1 MSIYIHIPFCKTICS
16 YCDFCK
22 FYYNEKWVD
31 NYLIALEKEIKEKYK
46 NESIATIYIGGGTP
60 TSLNINQL
68 EKLLQLTKLFN
79 FEKIE
84 FTVETNVDL
93 SLDKIK
99 LLKQYGVNRISIGVQ
114 TVNQKHL
121 KFLNRKHTKEEVIN
135 LVNLLKQYG
144 FNINVDLMYG
154 MPNQTLKELEEDL
167 DFILSLDVN
176 HISTYSLIIEPHTKI
191 YIDNVTNIDEDL
203 DYQMYQQI
211 NKKLKNYV
219 HYEISNFAKEGYY
232 SKHNLVYWNNLEYY
246 GFGIGA
252 SGYIDGVRYD
262 NTRSYQNYINGKYIL
277 ESHKLSKGEKIE
289 NEFILGF
296 RKLEGINILDFK
308 TKYDMNILDIDI
320 VKKLLK
326 EGKLLVDNG
335 YLKIN
340 PKYIYISN
348 TILVNFI
355 DLDF

>member
-1 MSIYIHIPFCKTICS
+1 MSIYIHVPFCKTICS

-135 LVNLLKQYG
+135 LVNLLKQYD
-144 FNINVDLMYG
+144 FNINIDLMYG

-191 YIDNVTNIDEDL
+191 YIDNVANIDEDL
-203 DYQMYQQI
+203 DYQMYQLI
-211 NKKLKNYV
+211 NQKLKNYI
-219 HYEISNFAKEGYY
+219 HYEISNFAKENYY

-252 SGYIDGVRYD
+252 SGYIDSVRYD
-262 NTRSYQNYINGKYIL
+262 NTRLYQNYLNGNYL
-277 ESHKLSKGEKIE
+277 FESHKLSKKEKIE

-296 RKLEGINILDFK
+296 RKLEGINILEFK
-308 TKYDMNILDIDI
+308 AKYDMNVLDIGI

-326 EGKLLVDNG
+326 EGKLSVDNG

>member
-114 TVNQKHL
+114 TINQKHL

-135 LVNLLKQYG
+135 LVNLLKQYD
-144 FNINVDLMYG
+144 FNINIDLMYG

-191 YIDNVTNIDEDL
+191 YIDNVANIDEDL
-203 DYQMYQQI
+203 DYQMYQLI

-219 HYEISNFAKEGYY
+219 HYEISNFAKDDYY

-262 NTRSYQNYINGKYIL
+262 NTRSYQNYLNGNYL
-277 ESHKLSKGEKIE
+277 FESHKLSKKEKIE

-296 RKLEGINILDFK
+296 RKLEGINILEFK
-308 TKYDMNILDIDI
+308 AKYDMNVLDIGI

-326 EGKLLVDNG
+326 EGKLSVDNG

>member
-31 NYLIALEKEIKEKYK
+31 NYLIALEKEIKSKYK
-46 NESIATIYIGGGTP
+46 NEPINTIYIGGGTP
-60 TSLNINQL
+60 TSLNIKQL
-68 EKLLQLTKLFN
+68 EKLLKLTKLFN

-84 FTVETNVDL
+84 FTVETNADL
-93 SLDKIK
+93 SLDKVK

-114 TVNQKHL
+114 TVNPKHL
-121 KFLNRKHTKEEVIN
+121 KFLNRNHTKEEVIN
-135 LVNLLKQYG
+135 LVNLLKQYD
-144 FNINVDLMYG
+144 FNVNVDLMYG

-176 HISTYSLIIEPHTKI
+176 HISAYSLIIEPHTKI

-203 DYQMYQQI
+203 DYQMYQLI

-262 NTRSYQNYINGKYIL
+262 NTRSYQNYLNGNYL
-277 ESHKLSKGEKIE
+277 FESHKLSKKEKIE

-296 RKLEGINILDFK
+296 RKLEGINILEFK
-308 TKYDMNILDIDI
+308 AKYDMNVLDIGI

-326 EGKLLVDNG
+326 EGKLSVDNG

>member
-1 MSIYIHIPFCKTICS
+1 MSIYIHVPFCKNICS

-46 NESIATIYIGGGTP
+46 NELINTIYIGGGTP
-60 TSLNINQL
+60 TSLNIKQL
-68 EKLLQLTKLFN
+68 KKLLQLTKLFN
-79 FEKIE
+79 YKEIE

-121 KFLNRKHTKEEVIN
+121 KFLNRNHTKEEVIN
-135 LVNLLKQYG
+135 LVNLLKQYD
-144 FNINVDLMYG
+144 FNINIDLMYG
-154 MPNQTLKELEEDL
+154 MPNQTLKELEEDI

-203 DYQMYQQI
+203 DYQMYQLI

-219 HYEISNFAKEGYY
+219 HYEISNFAKDGYY

-252 SGYIDGVRYD
+252 SGYIESVRYD
-262 NTRSYQNYINGKYIL
+262 NTRSYQNYINGNYIL

-308 TKYDMNILDIDI
+308 AKYDMNILDIDI
-320 VKKLLK
+320 VKRLLN
-326 EGKLLVDNG
+326 EGKLSVDNC

-340 PKYIYISN
+340 NKYIYISN

>member
-1 MSIYIHIPFCKTICS
+1 MSIYIHVPFCKTICS

-121 KFLNRKHTKEEVIN
+121 KFLNRNHTKEEVIN
-135 LVNLLKQYG
+135 LVNLLKQYD
-144 FNINVDLMYG
+144 FNINIDLMYG
-154 MPNQTLKELEEDL
+154 MPNQTLQELEEDL

-191 YIDNVTNIDEDL
+191 YIDNVANIDEDL
-203 DYQMYQQI
+203 DYQMYQLI

-219 HYEISNFAKEGYY
+219 HYEISNFAKDDYY

-262 NTRSYQNYINGKYIL
+262 NTRSYQNYLNGNYL
-277 ESHKLSKGEKIE
+277 FESHKLSKKEKIE

-296 RKLEGINILDFK
+296 RKLEGINILEFK
-308 TKYDMNILDIDI
+308 AKYDMNVLDIGI

-326 EGKLLVDNG
+326 EGKLSVDNG

>member
-31 NYLIALEKEIKEKYK
+31 NYLIALEKEIKSKYK
-46 NESIATIYIGGGTP
+46 NEPINTIYIGGGTP
-60 TSLNINQL
+60 TSLNIKQL

-84 FTVETNVDL
+84 FTVETNADL
-93 SLDKIK
+93 SLDKVK

-114 TVNQKHL
+114 TVNPKHL
-121 KFLNRKHTKEEVIN
+121 KFLNRNHTKEEVIN
-135 LVNLLKQYG
+135 LVNLLKQYD
-144 FNINVDLMYG
+144 FNVNVDLMYG

-176 HISTYSLIIEPHTKI
+176 HISAYSLIIEPHTKI

-203 DYQMYQQI
+203 DYQMYQLI

-219 HYEISNFAKEGYY
+219 HYEISNFAKDDYY

-262 NTRSYQNYINGKYIL
+262 NTRSYQNYLNGNYL
-277 ESHKLSKGEKIE
+277 FESRKLSKKEKIE

-296 RKLEGINILDFK
+296 RKLEGINILEFK
-308 TKYDMNILDIDI
+308 AKYDMNVLDIGI

-326 EGKLLVDNG
+326 EGKLSVDNG

>member
-60 TSLNINQL
+60 TSLNIKQL
-68 EKLLQLTKLFN
+68 EKLLKLTKLFN

-84 FTVETNVDL
+84 FTIETNADL
-93 SLDKIK
+93 SLDKVK

-114 TVNQKHL
+114 TVNPKHL
-121 KFLNRKHTKEEVIN
+121 KFLNRNHTKEEVIN
-135 LVNLLKQYG
+135 LVNLLKQYD
-144 FNINVDLMYG
+144 FNVNVDLMYG

-203 DYQMYQQI
+203 DYQMYQLI

-308 TKYDMNILDIDI
+308 TKYDMNILNIDI

-326 EGKLLVDNG
+326 EGKLSVNNG

>member
-31 NYLIALEKEIKEKYK
+31 NYLIALEKEIKSKYK
-46 NESIATIYIGGGTP
+46 NEPINTIYIGGGTP
-60 TSLNINQL
+60 TSLNIKQL
-68 EKLLQLTKLFN
+68 EKLLKLTKLFN

-84 FTVETNVDL
+84 FTVETNADL
-93 SLDKIK
+93 SLDKVK

-114 TVNQKHL
+114 TVNPKHL
-121 KFLNRKHTKEEVIN
+121 KFLNRNHTKEEVIN
-135 LVNLLKQYG
+135 LVNLLKQYD
-144 FNINVDLMYG
+144 FNVNVDLMYG

-203 DYQMYQQI
+203 DYQMYQLI

-262 NTRSYQNYINGKYIL
+262 NTRSYQNYLNGNYL
-277 ESHKLSKGEKIE
+277 FESHKLSKKEKIE

-296 RKLEGINILDFK
+296 RKLEGINILEFK
-308 TKYDMNILDIDI
+308 AKYDMNVLDIGI

-326 EGKLLVDNG
+326 EGKLSVDNG

>member
-31 NYLIALEKEIKEKYK
+31 NYLIALKKEIKSKYK
-46 NESIATIYIGGGTP
+46 NEPINTIYIGGGTP
-60 TSLNINQL
+60 TSLNIKQL
-68 EKLLQLTKLFN
+68 EKLLKLTKLFN

-84 FTVETNVDL
+84 FTVETNADL
-93 SLDKIK
+93 SLDKVK

-114 TVNQKHL
+114 TVNPKHL
-121 KFLNRKHTKEEVIN
+121 KFLNRNHTKEEVIN
-135 LVNLLKQYG
+135 LVNLLKQYD
-144 FNINVDLMYG
+144 FNVNVDLMYG

-176 HISTYSLIIEPHTKI
+176 HISAYSLIIEPHTKI

-203 DYQMYQQI
+203 DYQMYQLI

-219 HYEISNFAKEGYY
+219 HYEISNFAKDDYY

-262 NTRSYQNYINGKYIL
+262 NTRSYQNYLNGNYL
-277 ESHKLSKGEKIE
+277 FESHKLSKKEKIE

-296 RKLEGINILDFK
+296 RKLEGINILEFK
-308 TKYDMNILDIDI
+308 AKYDMNVLDIGI

-326 EGKLLVDNG
+326 EGKLSVDNG

>member
-31 NYLIALEKEIKEKYK
+31 NYLIALKKEIKSKYK
-46 NESIATIYIGGGTP
+46 NEPINTIYIGGGTP
-60 TSLNINQL
+60 TSLNIKQL
-68 EKLLQLTKLFN
+68 EKLLKLTKLFN

-84 FTVETNVDL
+84 FTVETNADL
-93 SLDKIK
+93 SLDKVK

-114 TVNQKHL
+114 TVNPKHL
-121 KFLNRKHTKEEVIN
+121 KFLNRNHTKEEVIN
-135 LVNLLKQYG
+135 LVNLLKQYD
-144 FNINVDLMYG
+144 FNVNVDLMYG

-176 HISTYSLIIEPHTKI
+176 HISAYSLIIEPHTKI

-203 DYQMYQQI
+203 DYQMYQLI

-262 NTRSYQNYINGKYIL
+262 NTRSYQNYLNGNYL
-277 ESHKLSKGEKIE
+277 FESHKLSKKEKIE

-296 RKLEGINILDFK
+296 RKLEGINILEFK
-308 TKYDMNILDIDI
+308 AKYDMNVLDIGI

-326 EGKLLVDNG
+326 EGKLSVDNG

>member
-31 NYLIALEKEIKEKYK
+31 NYLIALEKEIKSKYK
-46 NESIATIYIGGGTP
+46 NEPINTIYIGGGTP

-84 FTVETNVDL
+84 FTVETNADL
-93 SLDKIK
+93 SLDKVK

-114 TVNQKHL
+114 TVNPKHL

-135 LVNLLKQYG
+135 LVNLLKQYD
-144 FNINVDLMYG
+144 FNVNVDLMYG

-191 YIDNVTNIDEDL
+191 YIDNVANIDEDL
-203 DYQMYQQI
+203 DYQMYQLI

-326 EGKLLVDNG
+326 EGKLSVDNG

>member
-1 MSIYIHIPFCKTICS
+1 MSIYIHVPFCKTICS

-60 TSLNINQL
+60 TSLNIKQL

-121 KFLNRKHTKEEVIN
+121 KFLNRNHTKEEVID
-135 LVNLLKQYG
+135 LVNLLKQYD
-144 FNINVDLMYG
+144 FNINIDLMYG
-154 MPNQTLKELEEDL
+154 IPNQTLKELEEDL

-191 YIDNVTNIDEDL
+191 YIDNVANIDEDL
-203 DYQMYQQI
+203 DYQMYQLI

-219 HYEISNFAKEGYY
+219 HYEISNFAKDDYY

-262 NTRSYQNYINGKYIL
+262 NTRSYQNYLNGNYL
-277 ESHKLSKGEKIE
+277 FESHKLSKKEKIE

-296 RKLEGINILDFK
+296 RKLEGINILEFK
-308 TKYDMNILDIDI
+308 AKYDMNVLDIGI

-326 EGKLLVDNG
+326 EGKLSVDNG

>member
-31 NYLIALEKEIKEKYK
+31 NYLIALKKEIKSKYK
-46 NESIATIYIGGGTP
+46 NEPINTIYIGGGTP
-60 TSLNINQL
+60 TSLNIKQL

-84 FTVETNVDL
+84 FTVETNADL
-93 SLDKIK
+93 SLDKVK

-114 TVNQKHL
+114 TVNPKHL
-121 KFLNRKHTKEEVIN
+121 KFLNRNHTKEEVIN
-135 LVNLLKQYG
+135 LVNLLKQYD
-144 FNINVDLMYG
+144 FNVNVDLMYG

-203 DYQMYQQI
+203 DYQMYQLI

-262 NTRSYQNYINGKYIL
+262 NTRSYQNYLNGNYL
-277 ESHKLSKGEKIE
+277 FESHKLSKKEKIE

-296 RKLEGINILDFK
+296 RKLEGINILEFK
-308 TKYDMNILDIDI
+308 AKYDMNVLDIGI

-326 EGKLLVDNG
+326 EGKLSVDNG

>member
-114 TVNQKHL
+114 TINQKHL

-135 LVNLLKQYG
+135 LVNLLKQYD
-144 FNINVDLMYG
+144 FNINIDLMYG

-191 YIDNVTNIDEDL
+191 YIDNVANIDEDL
-203 DYQMYQQI
+203 DYQMYQLI
-211 NKKLKNYV
+211 NQKLNNYI
-219 HYEISNFAKEGYY
+219 HYEISNFAKKNYY

-252 SGYIDGVRYD
+252 SGYIDSYRYD
-262 NTRSYQNYINGKYIL
+262 NTKSYQNYLKGDYIL
-277 ESHKLSKGEKIE
+277 ENHKLSKKEKIE

-296 RKLEGINILDFK
+296 RKLEGINILEFK
-308 TKYDMNILDIDI
+308 NKYDIDILDIDV
-320 VKKLLK
+320 VKQLLK
-326 EGKLLVDNG
+326 ESKLLIANNH
-335 YLKIN
+335 LKIN
-340 PKYIYISN
+340 SKYIYISN

-355 DLDF
+355 DLNI

>member
-31 NYLIALEKEIKEKYK
+31 NYLIALEKEIKSKYK
-46 NESIATIYIGGGTP
+46 NEPINTIYIGGGTP
-60 TSLNINQL
+60 TSLNIKQL
-68 EKLLQLTKLFN
+68 EKLLKLTKLFN

-84 FTVETNVDL
+84 FTVETNADL
-93 SLDKIK
+93 SLDKVK

-114 TVNQKHL
+114 TVNPKHL
-121 KFLNRKHTKEEVIN
+121 KFLNRNHTKEEVIN
-135 LVNLLKQYG
+135 LVNLLKQYD
-144 FNINVDLMYG
+144 FNVNVDLMYG

-176 HISTYSLIIEPHTKI
+176 HISAYSLIIEPHTKI

-203 DYQMYQQI
+203 DYQMYQLI

-219 HYEISNFAKEGYY
+219 HYEISNFAKDDYY

-262 NTRSYQNYINGKYIL
+262 NTRSYQNYLNGNYL
-277 ESHKLSKGEKIE
+277 FESHKLSKKEKIE

-296 RKLEGINILDFK
+296 RKLEGINILEFK
-308 TKYDMNILDIDI
+308 AKYDMNVLDIGI

-326 EGKLLVDNG
+326 EGKLSVDNG

>member
-31 NYLIALEKEIKEKYK
+31 NYLIALKKEIKSKYK
-46 NESIATIYIGGGTP
+46 NEPINTIYIGGGTP
-60 TSLNINQL
+60 TSLNIKQL

-84 FTVETNVDL
+84 FTVETNADL
-93 SLDKIK
+93 SLDKVK

-114 TVNQKHL
+114 TVNPKHL
-121 KFLNRKHTKEEVIN
+121 KFLNRNHTKEEVIN
-135 LVNLLKQYG
+135 LVNLLKQYD
-144 FNINVDLMYG
+144 FNVNVDLMYG

-203 DYQMYQQI
+203 DYQMYQLI

-326 EGKLLVDNG
+326 EGKLSVDNG

>member
-31 NYLIALEKEIKEKYK
+31 NYLIALEKEIKSKYK
-46 NESIATIYIGGGTP
+46 NEPINTIYIGGGTP
-60 TSLNINQL
+60 TSLNIKQL
-68 EKLLQLTKLFN
+68 EKLLKLTKLFN

-84 FTVETNVDL
+84 FTVETNADL
-93 SLDKIK
+93 SLDKVK

-114 TVNQKHL
+114 TVNPKHL
-121 KFLNRKHTKEEVIN
+121 KFLNRNHTKEEVIN
-135 LVNLLKQYG
+135 LVNLLKQYD
-144 FNINVDLMYG
+144 FNVNVDLMYG

-176 HISTYSLIIEPHTKI
+176 HISAYSLIIEPHTKI

-203 DYQMYQQI
+203 DYQMYQLI

-219 HYEISNFAKEGYY
+219 HYEISNFAKDDYY

-252 SGYIDGVRYD
+252 SVYIDGVRYD
-262 NTRSYQNYINGKYIL
+262 NTRSYQNYLNGNYL
-277 ESHKLSKGEKIE
+277 FESHKLSKKEKIE

-296 RKLEGINILDFK
+296 RKLEGINILEFK
-308 TKYDMNILDIDI
+308 AKYDMNVLDIGI

-326 EGKLLVDNG
+326 EGKLSVDNG

>member
-31 NYLIALEKEIKEKYK
+31 NYLIALKKEIKSKYK
-46 NESIATIYIGGGTP
+46 NEPINTIYIGGGTP
-60 TSLNINQL
+60 TSLNIKQL
-68 EKLLQLTKLFN
+68 EKLLKLTKLFN

-84 FTVETNVDL
+84 FTVETNADL
-93 SLDKIK
+93 SLDKVK

-114 TVNQKHL
+114 TVNPKHL
-121 KFLNRKHTKEEVIN
+121 KFLNRNHTKEEVIN
-135 LVNLLKQYG
+135 LVNLLKQYD
-144 FNINVDLMYG
+144 FNVNVDLMYG

-191 YIDNVTNIDEDL
+191 YIDNVANIDEDL
-203 DYQMYQQI
+203 DYQMYQLI

-326 EGKLLVDNG
+326 EGKLSVDNG

>member
-1 MSIYIHIPFCKTICS
+1 MSIYIHVPFCKTICS

-121 KFLNRKHTKEEVIN
+121 QFLNRKHTKEEVIN
-135 LVNLLKQYG
+135 LVNLLKQYD
-144 FNINVDLMYG
+144 FNINIDLMYG
-154 MPNQTLKELEEDL
+154 MPNQTLQELEEDL

-191 YIDNVTNIDEDL
+191 YIDNVANIDEDL
-203 DYQMYQQI
+203 DYQMYQLI

-219 HYEISNFAKEGYY
+219 HYEISNFAKENYY

-252 SGYIDGVRYD
+252 SGYIDSVRYD
-262 NTRSYQNYINGKYIL
+262 NTRSYQNYLNGNYL
-277 ESHKLSKGEKIE
+277 FESHKLSKKEKIE

-296 RKLEGINILDFK
+296 RKLEGINILEFK
-308 TKYDMNILDIDI
+308 AKYDMNVLDIGI

-326 EGKLLVDNG
+326 EGKLSVDNG

>member
-1 MSIYIHIPFCKTICS
+1 MSIYIHVPFCKTICS

-121 KFLNRKHTKEEVIN
+121 KFLNRNHTKEEVIN
-135 LVNLLKQYG
+135 LVNLLKQYD
-144 FNINVDLMYG
+144 FNINIDLMYG

-191 YIDNVTNIDEDL
+191 YIDNITNIDEDL
-203 DYQMYQQI
+203 DYQMYQLI

-219 HYEISNFAKEGYY
+219 HYEISNFAKDDYY

-262 NTRSYQNYINGKYIL
+262 NTRSYQNYLNGNYL
-277 ESHKLSKGEKIE
+277 FESHKLSKKEKIE

-296 RKLEGINILDFK
+296 RKLEGINILEFK
-308 TKYDMNILDIDI
+308 AKYDMNVLDIGI

-326 EGKLLVDNG
+326 EGKLSVDNG

>member
-31 NYLIALEKEIKEKYK
+31 NYLIALKKEIKSKYK
-46 NESIATIYIGGGTP
+46 NEPINTIYIGGGTP
-60 TSLNINQL
+60 TSLNIKQL

-84 FTVETNVDL
+84 FTVETNADL
-93 SLDKIK
+93 SLDKVK

-114 TVNQKHL
+114 TVNPKHL
-121 KFLNRKHTKEEVIN
+121 KFLNRNHTKEEVIN
-135 LVNLLKQYG
+135 LVNLLKQYD
-144 FNINVDLMYG
+144 FNVNVDLMYG

-176 HISTYSLIIEPHTKI
+176 HISAYSLIIEPHTKI

-203 DYQMYQQI
+203 DYQMYQLI

-219 HYEISNFAKEGYY
+219 HYEISNFAKDDYY

-262 NTRSYQNYINGKYIL
+262 NTRSYQNYLNGNYL
-277 ESHKLSKGEKIE
+277 FESHKLSKKEKIE

-296 RKLEGINILDFK
+296 RKLEGINILEFK
-308 TKYDMNILDIDI
+308 AKYDMNVLDIGI

-326 EGKLLVDNG
+326 EGKLSVDNG

>member
-31 NYLIALEKEIKEKYK
+31 NYLIALKKEIKSKYK
-46 NESIATIYIGGGTP
+46 NEPINTIYIGGGTP
-60 TSLNINQL
+60 TSLNIKQL

-84 FTVETNVDL
+84 FTVETNADL
-93 SLDKIK
+93 SLDKVK

-114 TVNQKHL
+114 TVNPKHL
-121 KFLNRKHTKEEVIN
+121 KFLNRNHTKEEVIN
-135 LVNLLKQYG
+135 LVNLLKQYD
-144 FNINVDLMYG
+144 FNVNVDLMYG

-203 DYQMYQQI
+203 DYQMYQLI

-320 VKKLLK
+320 IKKLLK
-326 EGKLLVDNG
+326 EGKLSVDNG

>member
-1 MSIYIHIPFCKTICS
+1 MSIYIHIPFCKSICS
-16 YCDFCK
+16 YCDFAK
-22 FYYNEKWVD
+22 FYYNSNWVD
-31 NYLIALEKEIKEKYK
+31 NYLASLEKEIKANYK
-46 NESIATIYIGGGTP
+46 GEVIETIYIGGGTP

-68 EKLLQLTKLFN
+68 KILLQLTKLFN
-79 FEKIE
+79 FKAIE

-93 SLDKIK
+93 DLTKIK
-99 LLKQYGVNRISIGVQ
+99 LLKKYGVNRISIGVQ

-121 KFLNRKHTKEEVIN
+121 KFLNRNHTKEEVIN
-135 LVNLLKQYG
+135 LVNQLKKYD
-144 FNINVDLMYG
+144 FNINIDLMYG
-154 MPNQTLKELEEDL
+154 MPNQTLAELENDL

-203 DYQMYQQI
+203 DYQMYRLI
-211 NKKLKNYV
+211 NQKLNNYV
-219 HYEISNFAKEGYY
+219 HYEISNYAKEGYY

-252 SGYIDGVRYD
+252 SGYVDDVRYD
-262 NTRSYQNYINGKYIL
+262 NTKSYQNYIEGNYVL
-277 ESHKLSKGEKIE
+277 ESHRLSKKEQIE

-296 RKLEGINILDFK
+296 RKLKGINIFK
-308 TKYDMNILDIDI
+308 FKEKYKIDI
-320 VKKLLK
+320 LNINVVKQMLND
-326 EGKLLVDNG
+326 GKLLIDDG

-340 PKYIYISN
+340 PNDIYISN

-355 DLDF
+355 DLSF

>member
-1 MSIYIHIPFCKTICS
+1 MSIYIHVPFCKTICS

-60 TSLNINQL
+60 TSLNVKQL

-84 FTVETNVDL
+84 FTVETNADL
-93 SLDKIK
+93 SLDKVK

-114 TVNQKHL
+114 TVNPKHL

-135 LVNLLKQYG
+135 LVNLLKQYD
-144 FNINVDLMYG
+144 FNINIDLMYG

-203 DYQMYQQI
+203 DYQMYQLI
-211 NKKLKNYV
+211 NQKLKNYV

-252 SGYIDGVRYD
+252 SGYIDSIRYD
-262 NTRSYQNYINGKYIL
+262 NTRSYQNYINGNYLL
-277 ESHKLSKGEKIE
+277 ESHKLSKSEKIE

-296 RKLEGINILDFK
+296 RKLEGINILGFK
-308 TKYDMNILDIDI
+308 AKYDMNILDIDI
-320 VKKLLK
+320 VKRLLN
-326 EGKLLVDNG
+326 EGKLSVDNG

>member
-1 MSIYIHIPFCKTICS
+1 MSIYIHIPFCKSICS
-16 YCDFCK
+16 YCDFAK
-22 FYYNEKWVD
+22 FYYNSNWVD
-31 NYLIALEKEIKEKYK
+31 NYLASLEKEIKANYK
-46 NESIATIYIGGGTP
+46 GEVIETIYIGGGTP

-68 EKLLQLTKLFN
+68 KKLLQLTKLFN
-79 FEKIE
+79 FKTIE

-93 SLDKIK
+93 DLTKIK
-99 LLKQYGVNRISIGVQ
+99 LLKKYGVNRISIGVQ

-121 KFLNRKHTKEEVIN
+121 KFLNRNHTKEEVIN
-135 LVNLLKQYG
+135 LVNQLKKYD
-144 FNINVDLMYG
+144 FNINIDLMYG
-154 MPNQTLKELEEDL
+154 MPNQTLAELENDL

-203 DYQMYQQI
+203 DYQMYRLI
-211 NKKLKNYV
+211 NQKLNNYV
-219 HYEISNFAKEGYY
+219 HYEISNYAKEGYY

-252 SGYIDGVRYD
+252 SGYVDDVRYD
-262 NTRSYQNYINGKYIL
+262 NTKSYQNYIEGNYVL
-277 ESHKLSKGEKIE
+277 ESHRLSKKEQIE

-296 RKLEGINILDFK
+296 RKLKGINIFK
-308 TKYDMNILDIDI
+308 FKEKYKIDI
-320 VKKLLK
+320 LNINVVKQMLND
-326 EGKLLVDNG
+326 GKLLIDDG

-340 PKYIYISN
+340 PNDIYISN

-355 DLDF
+355 DLSF

>member
-31 NYLIALEKEIKEKYK
+31 NYLIALEKEIKSKYK
-46 NESIATIYIGGGTP
+46 NEPINTIYIGGGTP
-60 TSLNINQL
+60 TSLNIKQL
-68 EKLLQLTKLFN
+68 EKLLKLTKLFN

-84 FTVETNVDL
+84 FTVETNADL
-93 SLDKIK
+93 SLDKVK

-114 TVNQKHL
+114 TVNPKHL
-121 KFLNRKHTKEEVIN
+121 KFLNRNHTKEEVIN
-135 LVNLLKQYG
+135 LVNLLKQYD
-144 FNINVDLMYG
+144 FNVNVDLMYG

-191 YIDNVTNIDEDL
+191 YIDNVANIDEDL
-203 DYQMYQQI
+203 DYQMYQLI

-262 NTRSYQNYINGKYIL
+262 NTRSYQNYLNGNYL
-277 ESHKLSKGEKIE
+277 FESHKLSKKEKIE

-296 RKLEGINILDFK
+296 RKLEGINILEFK
-308 TKYDMNILDIDI
+308 AKYDMNVLDIGI

-326 EGKLLVDNG
+326 EGKLSVDNG

>member
-1 MSIYIHIPFCKTICS
+1 MSINIHIPFCKTICS

-31 NYLIALEKEIKEKYK
+31 NYLIALEKEIKSKYK
-46 NESIATIYIGGGTP
+46 NEPINTIYIGGGTP
-60 TSLNINQL
+60 TSLNIKQL
-68 EKLLQLTKLFN
+68 EKLLKLTKLFN

-84 FTVETNVDL
+84 FTVETNADL
-93 SLDKIK
+93 SLDKVK

-114 TVNQKHL
+114 TVNPKHL
-121 KFLNRKHTKEEVIN
+121 KFLNRNHTKEEVIN
-135 LVNLLKQYG
+135 LVNLLKQYD
-144 FNINVDLMYG
+144 FNVNVDLMYG

-191 YIDNVTNIDEDL
+191 YIDNVANIDEDL
-203 DYQMYQQI
+203 DYQMYQLI

-262 NTRSYQNYINGKYIL
+262 NTRSYQNYLNGNYL
-277 ESHKLSKGEKIE
+277 FESHKLSKKEKIE

-296 RKLEGINILDFK
+296 RKLEGINILEFK
-308 TKYDMNILDIDI
+308 AKYDMNVLDIGI

-326 EGKLLVDNG
+326 EGKLSVDNG

>member
-31 NYLIALEKEIKEKYK
+31 NYLIALKKEIKSKYK
-46 NESIATIYIGGGTP
+46 NEPINTIYIGGGTP
-60 TSLNINQL
+60 TSLNIKQL
-68 EKLLQLTKLFN
+68 EKLLKLTKLFN

-84 FTVETNVDL
+84 FTVETNADL
-93 SLDKIK
+93 SLDKVK

-114 TVNQKHL
+114 TVNPKHL
-121 KFLNRKHTKEEVIN
+121 KFLNRNHTKEEVIN
-135 LVNLLKQYG
+135 LVNLLKQYD
-144 FNINVDLMYG
+144 FNVNVDLMYG

-203 DYQMYQQI
+203 DYQMYQLI

-326 EGKLLVDNG
+326 EGKLSVDNG

>member
-31 NYLIALEKEIKEKYK
+31 NYLIALEKEIKSKYK
-46 NESIATIYIGGGTP
+46 NEPINTIYIGGGTP
-60 TSLNINQL
+60 TSLNIKQL

-84 FTVETNVDL
+84 FTVETNADL
-93 SLDKIK
+93 SLDKVK

-114 TVNQKHL
+114 TVNPKHL
-121 KFLNRKHTKEEVIN
+121 KFLNRNHTKEEVIN
-135 LVNLLKQYG
+135 LVNLLKQYD
-144 FNINVDLMYG
+144 FNVNVDLMYG

-191 YIDNVTNIDEDL
+191 YIDNVANIDEDL
-203 DYQMYQQI
+203 DYQMYQLI

-296 RKLEGINILDFK
+296 RKLEGINILEFK
-308 TKYDMNILDIDI
+308 AKYDMNVLDIGI

-326 EGKLLVDNG
+326 EGKLSVDNG

>member
-31 NYLIALEKEIKEKYK
+31 NYLIALEKEIKRKYK
-46 NESIATIYIGGGTP
+46 NEPINTIYIGGGTP
-60 TSLNINQL
+60 TSLNIKQL
-68 EKLLQLTKLFN
+68 EKLLKLTKLFN

-84 FTVETNVDL
+84 FTVETNADL
-93 SLDKIK
+93 SLDKVK

-114 TVNQKHL
+114 TVNPKHL
-121 KFLNRKHTKEEVIN
+121 KFLNRNHTKEEVIN
-135 LVNLLKQYG
+135 LVNLLKQYD
-144 FNINVDLMYG
+144 FNVNVDLMYG

-203 DYQMYQQI
+203 DYQMYQLI

-219 HYEISNFAKEGYY
+219 HYEISNFAKDDYY

-262 NTRSYQNYINGKYIL
+262 NTRSYQNYLNGNYL
-277 ESHKLSKGEKIE
+277 FESHKLSKKEKIE

-296 RKLEGINILDFK
+296 RKLEGINILEFK
-308 TKYDMNILDIDI
+308 AKYDMNVLDIGI

-326 EGKLLVDNG
+326 EGKLSVDNG

>member
-1 MSIYIHIPFCKTICS
+1 MSIYIHIPFCKSICS

-31 NYLIALEKEIKEKYK
+31 KYLIALEKEITSRYN
-46 NESIATIYIGGGTP
+46 NELIDTIYIGGGTP

-68 EKLLQLTKLFN
+68 KKLLQLTKLFN
-79 FEKIE
+79 FKTIE

-93 SLDKIK
+93 DLTKIK
-99 LLKQYGVNRISIGVQ
+99 LLKKYGVNRISIGVQ

-121 KFLNRKHTKEEVIN
+121 KFLNRNHTKEEVIN
-135 LVNLLKQYG
+135 LVNQLKKYD
-144 FNINVDLMYG
+144 FNINIDLMYG
-154 MPNQTLKELEEDL
+154 MPNQTLAELENDL

-203 DYQMYQQI
+203 DYQMYRLI
-211 NKKLKNYV
+211 NQKLNNYV
-219 HYEISNFAKEGYY
+219 HYEISNYAKEGYY
-232 SKHNLVYWNNLEYY
+232 SKHNLGYWNNLEYY

-252 SGYIDGVRYD
+252 SGYVDDVRYD
-262 NTRSYQNYINGKYIL
+262 NTKSYQNYIEGNYVL
-277 ESHKLSKGEKIE
+277 ESHRLSKKEQIE

-296 RKLEGINILDFK
+296 RKLKGINIFK
-308 TKYDMNILDIDI
+308 FKEKYKIDI
-320 VKKLLK
+320 LNINVVKQMLND
-326 EGKLLVDNG
+326 GKLLIDDG

-340 PKYIYISN
+340 PNDIYISN

-355 DLDF
+355 DLSF

>member
-1 MSIYIHIPFCKTICS
+1 MSIYIHIPFCKNICS

-31 NYLIALEKEIKEKYK
+31 NYLIALEKEIKSKYQ
-46 NESIATIYIGGGTP
+46 NELINTIYIGGGTP
-60 TSLNINQL
+60 TSLNVKQL

-93 SLDKIK
+93 SLEKIK
-99 LLKQYGVNRISIGVQ
+99 LLKKYGVNRISIGVQ

-121 KFLNRKHTKEEVIN
+121 KFLNRNHTKEEIID
-135 LVNLLKQYG
+135 LVNLLKKYN
-144 FNINVDLMYG
+144 FNINIDLIYG
-154 MPNQTLKELEEDL
+154 IPNQTLKELELDL

-203 DYQMYQQI
+203 DYKMYQLI
-211 NKKLKNYV
+211 NQKLNNYI
-219 HYEISNFAKEGYY
+219 HYEISNYAKDGYY

-252 SGYIDGVRYD
+252 SGYIDGYRYD
-262 NTRSYQNYINGKYIL
+262 NTRSYQNYLKGNYVL
-277 ESHKLSKGEKIE
+277 ESHKLSPKETIE

-296 RKLEGINILDFK
+296 RKLEGINILSFK
-308 TKYDMNILDIDI
+308 EKYNIDI
-320 VKKLLK
+320 LNIITVKQMLK
-326 EGKLLVDNG
+326 EGKLLIDND

-355 DLDF
+355 DLNI

>member
-1 MSIYIHIPFCKTICS
+1 MSIYIHVPFCKTICS

-121 KFLNRKHTKEEVIN
+121 QFLNRKHTKEEVIN
-135 LVNLLKQYG
+135 LVNLLKQYD
-144 FNINVDLMYG
+144 FNINIDLMYG
-154 MPNQTLKELEEDL
+154 MPNQTLQELEEDL

-191 YIDNVTNIDEDL
+191 YIDNVANIDEDL
-203 DYQMYQQI
+203 DYQMYQLI

-219 HYEISNFAKEGYY
+219 HYEISNFAKDDYY

-262 NTRSYQNYINGKYIL
+262 NTRSYQNYLNGNYL
-277 ESHKLSKGEKIE
+277 FESHKLSKKEKIE

-296 RKLEGINILDFK
+296 RKLEGINILEFK
-308 TKYDMNILDIDI
+308 AKYDMNVLDIGI

-326 EGKLLVDNG
+326 EGKLSVDNG

>member
-1 MSIYIHIPFCKTICS
+1 MSIYIHVPFCKTICS

-31 NYLIALEKEIKEKYK
+31 NYLIALEKEIKSKYK
-46 NESIATIYIGGGTP
+46 NEAIATIYIGGGTP
-60 TSLNINQL
+60 NSLNINQL

-121 KFLNRKHTKEEVIN
+121 KFLNRNHTKEEVID
-135 LVNLLKQYG
+135 LVNLLKQYD
-144 FNINVDLMYG
+144 FNINIDLMYG
-154 MPNQTLKELEEDL
+154 IPNQTLKELEEDL

-203 DYQMYQQI
+203 DYQMYQLI

-219 HYEISNFAKEGYY
+219 HYEISNFAKDDYY

-262 NTRSYQNYINGKYIL
+262 NTRSYQNYLNGNYL
-277 ESHKLSKGEKIE
+277 FESHKLSKKEKIE

-296 RKLEGINILDFK
+296 RKLEGINILEFK
-308 TKYDMNILDIDI
+308 AKYDMNVLDIGI

-326 EGKLLVDNG
+326 EGKLSVDNG